1 MIASVKR
8 LRPESGPSKQKVVAY
23 EPWKHGVWPRMQ
35 EIWAHRHMIKYVSI
49 QYTMK
54 RYRRTYLGWIWIFLR
69 PGLQIITSTFFFGGV
84 IGVKY
89 GDRPAAVYLS
99 VAGAAWI
106 LFERSFHWGMRSV
119 RMSMSLSKGLHLP
132 RSLTSFSA
140 AAPAI
145 VDCVVHSLLS
155 AGIIIYYMIHLHNN
169 YFAPPP
175 QWLLGFAGAALLLL
189 FGIASGL
196 FLGPLMIVTK
206 EVRYLQMYV
215 LTFWQM
221 ITPLYFAEPHHF
233 QKLVELNPLTAP
245 VQLVLYGFLAA
256 SMPVATSMMS
266 CFVCLG
272 VLMCS
277 GLLFSSRMERAAVA
291 RL

>member
-1 MIASVKR
+1 MTTSVKR
-8 LRPESGPSKQKVVAY
+8 RRPEDAAPKQKVVAF
-23 EPWKHGVWPRMQ
+23 EPWKHGVWPRMK
-35 EIWAHRHMIKYVSI
+35 EIWHYRTMIKYVSI

-69 PGLQIITSTFFFGGV
+69 PGLQIVSSTFFFGGV
-84 IGVKY
+84 LGQKY
-89 GDRPAAVYLS
+89 GDRPAAVYIS

-132 RSLTSFSA
+132 RALTSFSA

-155 AGIIIYYMIHLHNN
+155 IGIIIYYMIHLNNN

-175 QWLLGFAGAALLLL
+175 QWMLGLAGCAILLL
-189 FGIASGL
+189 FGISTGL

-221 ITPLYFAEPHHF
+221 VTPLYYAQPHSF
-233 QKLVELNPLTAP
+233 QRLVELNPLTAP
-245 VQLVLYGFLAA
+245 VQLVTYGFLGA
-256 SMPVATSMMS
+256 SMPTAQSLMS
-266 CFVCLG
+266 CFIFLG
-272 VLMCS
+272 VLMCG
-277 GLLFSSRMERAAVA
+277 GLLFSSKMERAAVA